1 MINPSHSVACGVT
14 GGHRIAKHSLIN
26 LKDTGY
32 LRVNPRQRFNKE
44 TKRRGMYLP
53 AGLLVNLDKIPARP
67 EQKRSMPGA
76 DAIKLAD
83 MCMKWRTDRKT
94 FPKGFRQTLEFA
106 AQRLIDHC
114 DGDFDLALDIFN
126 FACDNP
132 KFMKAADHSLGRLVD
147 RYKKVRAAFDEDRA
161 AEKAVAAD
169 LVAG

>member
-1 MINPSHSVACGVT
+1 
-14 GGHRIAKHSLIN
+14 
-26 LKDTGY
+26 
-32 LRVNPRQRFNKE
+32 
-44 TKRRGMYLP
+44 
-53 AGLLVNLDKIPARP
+53 
-67 EQKRSMPGA
+67 
-76 DAIKLAD
+76 
-83 MCMKWRTDRKT
+83 
-94 FPKGFRQTLEFA
+94 
-106 AQRLIDHC
+106 LIDHC